1 MQKQIK
7 VAYLLS
13 NPIQYQA
20 PMLKK
25 LSELENINLE
35 VLFQSKRSLK
45 PHKMP
50 GFNVVAEW
58 DVDLLEGYRYT
69 FLPCLGSDEE
79 FSFFKPWNFGL
90 FKKFFK
96 EKYDVLWIHGY
107 SSFFNLY
114 AIVLAKS
121 FGMKVLVRGESN
133 LLNRKTNG
141 LRYKLRRAFFYFLN
155 KMVDGFLTIGS
166 ANREFYKHFGVPEN
180 KLFFAPYTVDNYFF
194 QEKVAKGQDKIKEI
208 KTELNLEEN
217 KLIILYASSML
228 ARKHPEDLL
237 QAYINLSPDGKA
249 PPDAYLIFIGDGAQ
263 RAELERIKKELGWDT
278 IKILGFKNQ
287 TELPAYYA
295 LSDVFVLPS
304 NGETWGLVINE
315 AMNAAKAVIA
325 TDQVGSGYDLIKAD
339 ENGFVF
345 SVRDVKALSAM
356 LNKLIINPQLSKQ
369 MGEKSLAM
377 INTWDIADTANGVRK
392 ACLAVMKA
400 E

>member
-1 MQKQIK
+1 MQKEIK

-79 FSFFKPWNFGL
+79 FTFFKPWNFGL

-96 EKYDVLWIHGY
+96 EKYDVVWVHGY

-114 AIVLAKS
+114 AIVLAKL

-133 LLNRKTNG
+133 LLNRKTSG
-141 LRYKLRRAFFYFLN
+141 WRYNLRRVFFTCLN
-155 KMVDGFLTIGS
+155 KMTDGFLTIGT
-166 ANREFYKHFGVPEN
+166 ANRQFYQHFGIPEN
-180 KLFFAPYTVDNYFF
+180 KLFFAPYTVDNHFF
-194 QEKVAKGQDKIKEI
+194 QEKVAKGQSKVKEI
-208 KTELNLEEN
+208 KQALQLEEN

-237 QAYINLSPDGKA
+237 QAYINLSPDGKI
-249 PPDAYLIFIGDGAQ
+249 PPNAYLIFIGDGAQ
-263 RAELERIKKELGWDT
+263 RAELEKVKNKLGWET

-315 AMNAAKAVIA
+315 AMNAAKAVVA
-325 TDQVGSGYDLIKAD
+325 TDQVGSGCDLIKAD
-339 ENGFVF
+339 ENGFIF
-345 SVRDVKALSAM
+345 PVRDVQALTTI
-356 LNKLIINPQLSKQ
+356 LNKLVVDPQLSKQ
-369 MGEKSLAM
+369 MGEKSLQM
-377 INTWDIADTANGVRK
+377 INTWDIADTAKGIRE
-392 ACLAVMKA
+392 ACLAVMRA